1 MISQKK
7 AGFTLIEALTVI
19 LLLALLSL
27 GVYQLITFS
36 LKIASHNKAQIVATE
51 LANQEMEKI
60 RNLPYDDV
68 GTLHG
73 IVHGTIPDNQTVTL
87 NNQTFNINTL
97 VQYQDDPYDSVSVAA
112 GGTDTIPTDY
122 KLVTVTVSWPE
133 QGKKQKVSLATIVA
147 PKGLE
152 TTAGGGTLIINVV
165 NANGAP
171 VDLADVHIVNNEVT
185 PSIDFDAKTND
196 QGKLVFYG
204 APASENG
211 YQITVTKPGYSTSYT
226 LPKTA
231 TNPNPTQPN
240 LSVLAGEET
249 KATFAID
256 LLSQLTIKT
265 IKQTLPKNWRV
276 NTNVESNTTY
286 SDQIH
291 SAISS
296 DQYGNLYFAWEDY
309 RGGTTA
315 NIYGQKY
322 SPSGNRLWS
331 LGDVALTS
339 GSANKITPS
348 LATSPLGYSY
358 VVWAQQKGL
367 NYRLYWE
374 KIDPQGKII
383 WGPQVI
389 TNSSTNQLNPTIKMT
404 SPTSTVIVWQEKN
417 SSGDWDIYAQ
427 KYDSDGNKI
436 WSQDLKVNTNTDASD
451 QYDPSVAVDKYG
463 NLYFVWTDERNGNK
477 DIYAQK
483 YDSNGNKIWNN
494 DEILNI
500 TLGASSQKSPA
511 LTLSQN
517 TPYAAW
523 SDNRNDNYDIYATK
537 IITFG
542 KITPVPNVALHIVGS
557 KRIGENPII
566 YKFDKTLSTN
576 SLGTLVLNNMEWD
589 TYNIS
594 LTPTSTYTLLM
605 ALPNL
610 PYALA
615 PNTSQTITLYLK

>member
-322 SPSGNRLWS
+322 SPSGSRLWS

-383 WGPQVI
+383 WGPQVV
-389 TNSSTNQLNPTIKMT
+389 TNSSTNQLNPTIKMA
-404 SPTSTVIVWQEKN
+404 SPTSTVIVWQGKN

-451 QYDPSVAVDKYG
+451 QFNMIQAWLWTNMAIFTLYGQMNAMAIKIFTRKNMIAMEIKYG
-463 NLYFVWTDERNGNK
+463 
-477 DIYAQK
+477 A
-483 YDSNGNKIWNN
+483 KI
-494 DEILNI
+494 
-500 TLGASSQKSPA
+500 
-511 LTLSQN
+511 
-517 TPYAAW
+517 
-523 SDNRNDNYDIYATK
+523 
-537 IITFG
+537 
-542 KITPVPNVALHIVGS
+542 
-557 KRIGENPII
+557 
-566 YKFDKTLSTN
+566 
-576 SLGTLVLNNMEWD
+576 
-589 TYNIS
+589 
-594 LTPTSTYTLLM
+594 
-605 ALPNL
+605 
-610 PYALA
+610 
-615 PNTSQTITLYLK
+615 